1 MRRISEHV
9 GRHMQLNRTSA
20 RDRQTDNIHIKTDRE
35 RERTQEYRSTGYRRE
50 MAFTRDKDS
59 LMDDS
64 ARCFGRSSDTPMIF
78 WWFDRRWH
86 DDEFARGPSSA
97 DRTYAADLCD
107 TETTDNST
115 PSQPTALMDDTVV
128 HRWQGKHLEEHRFRE
143 FVEID
148 FRISRIWIF
157 HRSGWNRILL
167 TTLKKKKLSKEYTL
181 ISRFNISNGLE
192 IGIDHVKLEEESNRV
207 FRIWWWW
214 WRRYTMMVLHFFYV
228 VLFAATLEKSWRKL
242 STKLLSDSSCKTILG
257 M

>member
-143 FVEID
+143 FEVEID
-148 FRISRIWIF
+148 FRISRIRIF

-167 TTLKKKKLSKEYTL
+167 TRFKKKKKNYRKSIHWFRDST
-181 ISRFNISNGLE
+181 SRM
-192 IGIDHVKLEEESNRV
+192 DWKLELTTLNLRKSRTG
-207 FRIWWWW
+207 FFGYDDDDDDDIQWWS
-214 WRRYTMMVLHFFYV
+214 YTFF
-228 VLFAATLEKSWRKL
+228 T
-242 STKLLSDSSCKTILG
+242 
-257 M
+257 